1 MSKDELIQMLRL
13 MAADENTITAMCN
26 AYDLGV
32 EWAQGNLLALPV
44 VELPMEVK

>member
-1 MSKDELIQMLRL
+1 MTKEELIQMLRL

-32 EWAQGNLLALPV
+32 EWAQGNLVSLPV
-44 VELPMEVK
+44 KDEKWVKE